1 MKLDPFTAAYI
12 VCALWA
18 SCDNSTPSG
27 GDPLDQNF
35 TITDIAP
42 EALERIKADCGHFQ
56 QAHADLLAQAYSLYS
71 VTDGSSPETY
81 AGHDFWLT
89 RNSHGAGFW
98 DRDLGE
104 VGEQLT
110 VAAHNM
116 GGSDIYPGDDGS
128 LYV

>member
-1 MKLDPFTAAYI
+1 MQLDAFTAAYI
-12 VCALWA
+12 VAALW
-18 SCDNSTPSG
+18 SSTDNSTPSG
-27 GDPLDQNF
+27 GEPLDANYA
-35 TITDIAP
+35 TTDIAP
-42 EALERIKADCGHFQ
+42 EALDRIKADCGLFQ
-56 QAHADLLAQAYSLYS
+56 QAHAELLAQAYALYS
-71 VTDGSSPETY
+71 VTDGSSSETY

-110 VAAHNM
+110 AAAHAA
-116 GGSDIYPGDDGS
+116 GGCDIYVGDDRR